1 MEPTYKYSATIL
13 DALAGHGL
21 IPRADTPP
29 TMLRDAVR
37 DLYRYEIKQLRL
49 SLLAGRIAKRDY
61 AGHVV
66 ALRRKYPVLS
76 VPLALWLEGDA
87 GGDGEKGEF
96 SPQG

>member
-1 MEPTYKYSATIL
+1 VEPPYKYRATIL

-61 AGHVV
+61 ADHVV

-76 VPLALWLEGDA
+76 VPLGLWVEGGEN
-87 GGDGEKGEF
+87 GGA
-96 SPQG
+96 SPQS